1 MNVSSN
7 LKSTSDEVADIPAGK
22 ILAEKAN
29 AFDKHIKP
37 MFEDLEKYEAFLSKV
52 RFTILMPYAIKL
64 YSYCKDITYNKNLI

>member
-1 MNVSSN
+1 MIFYHYCREMIMNVSSN

-37 MFEDLEKYEAFLSKV
+37 MFEDLEQYEAFLSKV
-52 RFTILMPYAIKL
+52 RFTI
-64 YSYCKDITYNKNLI
+64 

>member
-52 RFTILMPYAIKL
+52 KFTI
-64 YSYCKDITYNKNLI
+64 

>member
-7 LKSTSDEVADIPAGK
+7 LKSTSDEVADISAGK

-37 MFEDLEKYEAFLSKV
+37 MFDDLAKYQAFLSKV
-52 RFTILMPYAIKL
+52 SFTI
-64 YSYCKDITYNKNLI
+64 